1 MAFFHNPKIPQVD
14 KLECHF
20 DPADQ
25 ISYPAGGTVMY
36 DLSHRKNNHNLHSW
50 NVVSGSHMLL
60 SGSSTPIFSSTLTG
74 DAGTSA
80 ADASKANFV
89 NHASSASFSFWI
101 QKRSGSQHSNDL
113 YSADR
118 DDSNGVRITVDNDD
132 KLYFNTNGQ
141 SDQLATTTNTISNF
155 NWYNVICT
163 MDSKRKEIYI
173 NGVLNTSTGSAST
186 AGHDGPNIFY
196 NRNENFGSLYGP
208 NAAYSFRGYMG
219 PISIWRTRLTSAE
232 VTQHFNTFRSRYG
245 L

>member
-50 NVVSGSHMLL
+50 NVVSGSHMIL
-60 SGSSTPIFSSTLTG
+60 SGSSTPIFSSALTG
-74 DAGTSA
+74 DVGTSTA
-80 ADASKANFV
+80 AAAKANFV
-89 NHASSASFSFWI
+89 NTSSLASFSFWI
-101 QKRSGSQHSNDL
+101 QKRSGSQSSNDL

-141 SDQLATTTNTISNF
+141 GDSLTTATDTISNF

-173 NGVLNTSTGSAST
+173 NGVLNTSTGSVST
-186 AGHDGPNIFY
+186 AGHAGPNLFY
-196 NRNENFGSLYGP
+196 NRNENFGSLIGP
-208 NAAYSFRGYMG
+208 NAAYSWRGYMG
-219 PISIWRTRLTSAE
+219 PITIWRTRLTSTE
-232 VTQHFNTFRSRYG
+232 VTQHFNTFRNRYG